1 MTSHPVPGPA
11 GQPPGTTT
19 HLPRT
24 SGAAEPTTATT
35 TAATAETTTLTTQP
49 GGTRGTATDAAVPR
63 NTVHTTGPGKHF
75 AIQAEEL
82 AKTYRGGV
90 RALSGLSFGV
100 APATVFGLLGP
111 NGAGKS
117 TTVKIL
123 TTLSRPDSGTAS
135 VAGID
140 VLAHPEQVRHRIGV
154 VAQRSG
160 IDLEATGRE
169 NIALAA
175 RLHGLPRAMLI
186 DRVTELL
193 DQFELTAAAD
203 RPARTYSGGMLRK
216 LDVAVG
222 LVHRPSVLFLDEPT
236 TGLDP
241 QARAQMWDEIGS
253 LAAGGLTILLTTH
266 YLEEA
271 DRLASLV
278 AIIDGGR
285 ILVQGSPDAL
295 KSELKGDAV
304 HLELAAV
311 PTPTVVDTVTA
322 ALDQVPGVTET
333 TVNGREVHARVTHG
347 ASSLP
352 AVFAALDRVGV
363 AVIAATIA
371 RPSLDDV
378 YLRHVGR
385 RFTADAGSGADTGP
399 VPGIAQDSGAQGDKT
414 QDDRAQGGAAQ
425 PNAVPDKG
433 VA

>member
-1 MTSHPVPGPA
+1 
-11 GQPPGTTT
+11 
-19 HLPRT
+19 
-24 SGAAEPTTATT
+24 
-35 TAATAETTTLTTQP
+35 
-49 GGTRGTATDAAVPR
+49 
-63 NTVHTTGPGKHF
+63 
-75 AIQAEEL
+75 
-82 AKTYRGGV
+82 
-90 RALSGLSFGV
+90 
-100 APATVFGLLGP
+100 
-111 NGAGKS
+111 
-117 TTVKIL
+117 
-123 TTLSRPDSGTAS
+123 
-135 VAGID
+135 
-140 VLAHPEQVRHRIGV
+140 
-154 VAQRSG
+154 
-160 IDLEATGRE
+160 
-169 NIALAA
+169 
-175 RLHGLPRAMLI
+175 
-186 DRVTELL
+186 
-193 DQFELTAAAD
+193 
-203 RPARTYSGGMLRK
+203 
-216 LDVAVG
+216 
-222 LVHRPSVLFLDEPT
+222 
-236 TGLDP
+236 
-241 QARAQMWDEIGS
+241 MWDEIGS

>member
-1 MTSHPVPGPA
+1 M
-11 GQPPGTTT
+11 
-19 HLPRT
+19 
-24 SGAAEPTTATT
+24 
-35 TAATAETTTLTTQP
+35 
-49 GGTRGTATDAAVPR
+49 
-63 NTVHTTGPGKHF
+63 
-75 AIQAEEL
+75 
-82 AKTYRGGV
+82 KTYRGGV

-123 TTLSRPDSGTAS
+123 TTLSRPDSGTVS

-140 VLAHPEQVRHRIGV
+140 VLAHPEQVRQRIGV

-169 NIALAA
+169 NLALAA
-175 RLHGLPRAMLI
+175 RLHGLPRSMLI

-222 LVHRPSVLFLDEPT
+222 LIHQPSVLFLDEPT

-253 LAAGGLTILLTTH
+253 LAADGLTILLTTH

-311 PTPTVVDTVTA
+311 PAAVVVETVTA

-352 AVFAALDRVGV
+352 AVFAALDRVDV
-363 AVIAATIA
+363 AVVAATIA

-385 RFTADAGSGADTGP
+385 RFTADAGPGADAGP
-399 VPGIAQDSGAQGDKT
+399 VPDSL
-414 QDDRAQGGAAQ
+414 QDDRPQDGAAQ